1 MKKLLA
7 ILLLLLG
14 ITPTAWANLNDSSN
28 SSAQPSLS
36 VVVFMDKKIIAD
48 GKAVT
53 QMREVLKEKFKYANS
68 IAIYGD
74 DQSKSTEF
82 LEFVEKIKTDP
93 SNEKDIISINIGELA
108 KYGRAIKSDYVM
120 LITVSPCNLYWNFW
134 SGVRVD
140 TKGSV
145 SVIDVNTLKYLTYM
159 NYYKEG
165 NNAFSSDGAKLL
177 IKKLAAEF
185 NWSPPFTKQS
195 DNITNQSE
203 DKKPAVI
210 VFLPD
215 VILKK
220 PELVEMVRKAVST
233 KFQVSDVPIYIDDK
247 PKTPEFLNLIS
258 KVETDSAKQRTFIL
272 RKESLVAYG
281 KMLNANPVTAIII
294 SNVGAEKDN
303 SNYRL
308 KEDIFV
314 VDAEANKYLS
324 NIVFDTV
331 GKKKRQEG
339 IEFLMNKLQ
348 LEFNLPN
355 LKQTE

>member
-1 MKKLLA
+1 MKKLFV

-14 ITPTAWANLNDSSN
+14 MTSTAWANLNDSNKPSDQ
-28 SSAQPSLS
+28 SSLS
-36 VVVFMDKKIIAD
+36 VVVFMDKKILAD

-74 DQSKSTEF
+74 DQAKSIEF
-82 LEFVEKIKTDP
+82 LEFIDKIKTDP
-93 SNEKDIISINIGELA
+93 ANEKDIVSINIGELA

-134 SGVRVD
+134 SGDRID

-145 SVIDVNTLKYLTYM
+145 SVIDVNTLQYLAYM

-165 NNAFSSDGAKLL
+165 TNAFSSEGAKILM
-177 IKKLAAEF
+177 KNLAAEF
-185 NWSPPFTKQS
+185 NWSPPVTKQS
-195 DNITNQSE
+195 DNKIVNQSE

-220 PELVEMVRKAVST
+220 PELVEIVRKAVAT
-233 KFQVSDVPIYIDDK
+233 KFQVNDVPVYIDDK

-258 KVETDSAKQRTFIL
+258 MVQTDSAKQRTFIL

-281 KMLNANPVTAIII
+281 KALNANPVTAIII
-294 SNVGAEKDN
+294 SNVGAEEDN

-314 VDAEANKYLS
+314 VDAESNKYLL
-324 NIVFDTV
+324 NIVFDTL

-348 LEFNLPN
+348 LEFKLP
-355 LKQTE
+355 